1 MLVSKVT
8 TQKFKMVQSENIFW
22 IFCAH
27 WIFFRHVVSLST
39 NSDRRCKLL
48 QYLRRTPRMSQM
60 RGFHTFL
67 STLQR
72 CKLYLSDFNFLFLS
86 FNLQMFFL
94 FLLFYL
100 FFNSPQD
107 HHLVRAVL
115 LDPLGLLD
123 LLDLTGIVN
132 VQLFNKRFA
141 VPAVVVANHG
151 RTQEVNKVVFVV
163 TAATV
168 LGLGLQD
175 QILQDLQDL
184 LILHRTHL
192 VHFHHLFHYQIQT
205 IIGSSYQI

>member
-1 MLVSKVT
+1 MQASAISATHSQDVTNARFSHFLVHPATV
-8 TQKFKMVQSENIFW
+8 
-22 IFCAH
+22 
-27 WIFFRHVVSLST
+27 
-39 NSDRRCKLL
+39 
-48 QYLRRTPRMSQM
+48 
-60 RGFHTFL
+60 
-67 STLQR
+67 
-72 CKLYLSDFNFLFLS
+72 
-86 FNLQMFFL
+86 
-94 FLLFYL
+94 
-100 FFNSPQD
+100 PQD

>member
-1 MLVSKVT
+1 ML
-8 TQKFKMVQSENIFW
+8 
-22 IFCAH
+22 
-27 WIFFRHVVSLST
+27 
-39 NSDRRCKLL
+39 
-48 QYLRRTPRMSQM
+48 
-60 RGFHTFL
+60 
-67 STLQR
+67 
-72 CKLYLSDFNFLFLS
+72 
-86 FNLQMFFL
+86 FL
-94 FLLFYL
+94 FLLIAIADASFCNICDALPGCHKCEVFTLSCPPCNGVSYICRTLIFCFCHLIYKCFFYFSYYL

-141 VPAVVVANHG
+141 VPAVVVASHG
-151 RTQEVNKVVFVV
+151 RRTQEVNKVVFVV